1 MKSKKSKPRKRKNKK
16 QHKYEDW
23 VVELLE
29 HTLTK
34 ILELGG
40 YLSVLDWEEAAF
52 ILELYNKAFAQFC
65 IILLDKEHLVSYGQK
80 DDKLIIEIIPF

>member
-1 MKSKKSKPRKRKNKK
+1 MKSKKWKTKKRKGKK
-16 QHKYEDW
+16 QTKYEDW

-34 ILELGG
+34 IIELGG
-40 YLSVLDWEEAAF
+40 YLTILDWEEAAF
-52 ILELYNKAFAQFC
+52 VLELHNKAIAQFC

-80 DDKLIIEIIPF
+80 DGNLIIEIIPF

>member
-1 MKSKKSKPRKRKNKK
+1 MKSKKWKIKKHKNRKRP
-16 QHKYEDW
+16 KYEDW

-29 HTLTK
+29 HILTK

-52 ILELYNKAFAQFC
+52 VLELYNKAFTQFC

-80 DDKLIIEIIPF
+80 DNRLIIEIIPF